1 MLEKTSHPDAGLTRG
16 PQLRQVLDQ
25 IGQII
30 PLADALEDAPR
41 VLAGLTRGRVVVKV
55 LD

>member
-1 MLEKTSHPDAGLTRG
+1 MIS
-16 PQLRQVLDQ
+16 
-25 IGQII
+25 QII
-30 PLADALEDAPR
+30 PLEEALDNAPR